1 MARTGVVLLKM
12 GSLNQHCPHH
22 QELGGE
28 VKTQAHLGLA
38 ESGTPGIE
46 GEIAHVHGLY
56 GYTDKLSVLPALLCG
71 LNTIPLKIPQSW
83 FVIVKKRK
91 YRKQSSYQVW
101 WCTSVITAIYNPRRI
116 VKSRPAWAKGSE
128 TLSQRPA
135 KRHGR
140 NRRVTALHV
149 CEALGS
155 ISSTAKTKTL
165 EYPTNCR
172 TKECWV
178 WA

>member
-1 MARTGVVLLKM
+1 MSPDSTPVPLGILVHLLRLKIQNSQLLACKCPQNWPWDLHMNQSSTPRPGTFKMARTGVVLLKM
-12 GSLNQHCPHH
+12 GSLDQHCPHH

-83 FVIVKKRK
+83 FVIVKK
-91 YRKQSSYQVW
+91 
-101 WCTSVITAIYNPRRI
+101 
-116 VKSRPAWAKGSE
+116 
-128 TLSQRPA
+128 
-135 KRHGR
+135 
-140 NRRVTALHV
+140 
-149 CEALGS
+149 
-155 ISSTAKTKTL
+155 
-165 EYPTNCR
+165 
-172 TKECWV
+172 
-178 WA
+178 